1 MVSHINNGAFEMPGQ
16 NTEDKQLL
24 PLTAADTSTVMEDS
38 KVETT
43 PIAPSLDLRNGKSG
57 KSDEPKASS
66 SRGPEKD
73 AITCTRSEQNLN
85 GKSKSISTDTNAI
98 DIKTKPPDESTP
110 MELEAGE
117 NEEETVKAE
126 ATKSW
131 HIEMLFSL
139 FMRSD
144 EEELRFLAEQSG
156 IKSSSLFSFTPTIED
171 DFDTNSK
178 GRENAVKTHPTLIGK
193 KRLQPSKEPSEL
205 PILHH
210 VLKDV
215 GENADRSQMS
225 MKEFHTYFS
234 SKYKRKTYASR
245 TIPELEKAIID
256 KFNISAPNQKEKYF
270 KPFTLL
276 YNECS
281 ISAVS
286 SWAFQQ
292 PETTGDETPIMRKMN
307 YFYQP
312 TAGIPFRQCG
322 ICRMFGHYEVE
333 CEELAQRNMNGNAT
347 QKGQR
352 VEQRAAK
359 EVRIQ
364 KSLKDFV
371 LADQKNRG
379 YDAYTQRKEKQFI
392 SYPWVNLVSD
402 EKQKSCDKVDDE
414 KGELVQ
420 DLTQN
425 NSNNGPHSGSKEE
438 CEICG
443 SNFAIIDSLM
453 CDGCDKLFHP
463 HCLDPPLE
471 KIPEGDWFCDRCRSY
486 DSDVSSVTVIEGLD
500 DFVIEQRKYQSVEKE
515 VCQREKDL
523 RIGFHHDPWHASLTI
538 AEITAKATEVYGER
552 VEDATANPIDEWEA
566 KKNEKEDPIFDAL
579 SDLGS
584 CNSDLSIGDL
594 CWAKRRGT
602 HTSSKKANAKDFFWP
617 AMVVHVHNNSIAFDG
632 AIQTPYIVKFFNI
645 SAGGRIRA
653 SGILPFYPFYE
664 ELGIDRLN
672 SFGGKKVD
680 WFNDFHVAI
689 SDAISHA
696 GFSTL
701 REALI
706 YSQQAAGGVQ
716 PNITAELDKE
726 TKKKSPLPVGRAVRQ
741 TKRQKL
747 LLRRREW
754 QNADKMEIDGI
765 EILSKQKQGENTAMS
780 AGEDDSTTSSANENN
795 IEDDVDILARELG
808 RNRETLTL
816 EDLMPSEKDR
826 ISIQRLIGSVVA
838 YNVKNPNGSQ
848 ESSTQI
854 GIVAGF
860 NKIYDKVLIRNLQN
874 IQEFIAFQSLIEEEP
889 EETIGATSFS
899 ASLGSSEWIPPHEL
913 VHLTMGPSI
922 GNSKFC
928 RSAVNLTVKNTR
940 EQLRQYHAKAANIRE
955 LSMIELSSASEEDE
969 LPMNFANF
977 NIDKYRQEAARNE
990 KMIDVETNP
999 PDKPPLKKPNQKR
1012 FNITKSSKTNEI
1024 GERITAPNQ
1033 QSQEKIAHGCEL
1045 GTGCH
1050 KNGSGP
1056 AGEHSTDTTKE
1067 TSVNPSQNEV
1077 DSIEKIELVTRS
1089 KPQTNDDI
1097 TKVSNT
1103 AQNTKEKIS
1112 QSTATTYDN
1121 GNENENEADTSI
1133 PAKKVNESTS
1143 KDPGTENIEKVNNII
1158 PDAIGVI
1165 KKAEESTI
1173 KEPATVQC
1181 GNTKHD
1187 KFGSNGET
1195 KKLNKPTSGENVDN
1209 TNHHFSD
1216 KSTVTK
1222 KTGGSTSDES
1232 PSMSI
1237 GNEQDERS
1245 GTSTITK
1252 KANTP
1257 SNNDPAAKQIG
1268 STKGDKPLINL
1279 LAKEAKHST
1288 IKEHQAKQIGDSQI
1302 DKPNATI
1309 MTKKANNDGHK
1320 NPIAKRT
1327 NHNNDEETASIRVV
1341 EKTCISDNKVPTKP
1355 VDITR
1360 DEKPN
1365 DSTVTKKANESERE
1379 AHPEAK
1385 QIGITKCDESDT
1397 NAKKKKVIE
1406 SENKDPVKMP
1416 KKFKNR
1422 PESVETDKPIASE
1435 EPDTMKSTQNT
1446 KSMTLATRKMPEE
1459 TKNRPES
1466 IETDKP
1472 IASEEPDTMKSTQ
1485 NAKSMTSATRK
1496 MPEETKNRPESAETD
1511 KPIASEEP
1519 DTMKSTQNAK
1529 CVTLATRKMPEETKN
1544 RPESAKPTASKDA
1557 NTMKSTQNAKC
1568 MTLATRKMPEETKN
1582 RPESAKPTAS
1592 KDANTMKSTKDAK
1605 SVTLATRK
1613 MPEETKN
1620 RPELATASKDA
1631 NTMKSTKDAKSVTLA
1646 AKKIPEETKN
1656 RPESAKPTASKDAN
1670 TMNKSTQDA
1679 KSVTLAAKKMPE
1691 ETKNRPES
1699 AKPTASKDPNTMKST
1714 QDANSMKVAAR
1725 KMPKETKNRPE
1736 LVETKKPIAPKR
1748 KAADSVTSKNSPIA
1762 KESSTKTDH
1771 SKNVS
1776 NDGKIMNPSDTTNH
1790 TSKNLGKRKHIL
1802 ENEKQSDVLEKTI
1815 GNSGYHSNMSKTD
1828 LTVAEKTQKRA
1839 TQVKN
1844 LLQSP
1849 TKTNPPQTKANAM
1862 DGVSNT
1868 PVPAKYPM
1876 SPVKGS
1882 ADDGEIFQAERII
1895 NDRKTGSRREY
1906 LIKWKGFSDSHNTW
1920 ENERNILDP
1929 YFLRKYLCLKHIR
1942 ILEKTPEAS
1951 EPNSVTFRAIRALYK
1966 GIETMAENPRPIL
1979 NNKIR
1984 TCPVCLRVIKD
1995 VKKLGGHVR
2004 SHKSE
2009 PNYNELKELSK
2020 VVILEWFTKL

>member
-1 MVSHINNGAFEMPGQ
+1 MPGQ

-73 AITCTRSEQNLN
+73 AITCTSSEQNLN

-117 NEEETVKAE
+117 NEEETVKSE

-256 KFNISAPNQKEKYF
+256 KFNMSAPNQKEKYF

-584 CNSDLSIGDL
+584 CNSDLSNGDL

-795 IEDDVDILARELG
+795 VEDDVDILARELG

-1012 FNITKSSKTNEI
+1012 CNITKSSKTNEI

-1103 AQNTKEKIS
+1103 AQNTKEKIL

-1181 GNTKHD
+1181 GNTKDD

-1416 KKFKNR
+1416 KKSKNR
-1422 PESVETDKPIASE
+1422 PESV
-1435 EPDTMKSTQNT
+1435 
-1446 KSMTLATRKMPEE
+1446 
-1459 TKNRPES
+1459 
-1466 IETDKP
+1466 ETDKP

-1496 MPEETKNRPESAETD
+1496 MPEETKNRPE
-1511 KPIASEEP
+1511 
-1519 DTMKSTQNAK
+1519 
-1529 CVTLATRKMPEETKN
+1529 LA
-1544 RPESAKPTASKDA
+1544 
-1557 NTMKSTQNAKC
+1557 
-1568 MTLATRKMPEETKN
+1568 
-1582 RPESAKPTAS
+1582 
-1592 KDANTMKSTKDAK
+1592 
-1605 SVTLATRK
+1605 
-1613 MPEETKN
+1613 
-1620 RPELATASKDA
+1620 
-1631 NTMKSTKDAKSVTLA
+1631 
-1646 AKKIPEETKN
+1646 
-1656 RPESAKPTASKDAN
+1656 TASKDAN

-1679 KSVTLAAKKMPE
+1679 KSVTLAAKKIPE

-1725 KMPKETKNRPE
+1725 KMPKETKNRPELVETKKPIAPKRKAADSVASKDANSVTLAARQMPKETNNLPESVETKKPVAPKRKAADSVASKDANSMKRAARKMPKEIKNLPE

-1839 TQVKN
+1839 TQVKK

>member
-1 MVSHINNGAFEMPGQ
+1 MPGQ

-73 AITCTRSEQNLN
+73 AITCTSSEQNLN

-117 NEEETVKAE
+117 NEEETVKSE

-178 GRENAVKTHPTLIGK
+178 GKENAVKTHPTLIGK

-256 KFNISAPNQKEKYF
+256 KFNISAPNQKEKDF

-584 CNSDLSIGDL
+584 CNSDLSNGDL

-1012 FNITKSSKTNEI
+1012 CNITKSSKTNEI

-1050 KNGSGP
+1050 KNGSGL

-1097 TKVSNT
+1097 TKVSNA

-1181 GNTKHD
+1181 GNTKDD

-1416 KKFKNR
+1416 KKSKNR

-1466 IETDKP
+1466 AETDKP

-1496 MPEETKNRPESAETD
+1496 MPEETKNRPE
-1511 KPIASEEP
+1511 
-1519 DTMKSTQNAK
+1519 
-1529 CVTLATRKMPEETKN
+1529 LA
-1544 RPESAKPTASKDA
+1544 
-1557 NTMKSTQNAKC
+1557 
-1568 MTLATRKMPEETKN
+1568 
-1582 RPESAKPTAS
+1582 
-1592 KDANTMKSTKDAK
+1592 
-1605 SVTLATRK
+1605 
-1613 MPEETKN
+1613 
-1620 RPELATASKDA
+1620 
-1631 NTMKSTKDAKSVTLA
+1631 
-1646 AKKIPEETKN
+1646 
-1656 RPESAKPTASKDAN
+1656 TASKDAN

-1679 KSVTLAAKKMPE
+1679 KSVTLAAKKIPE

-1725 KMPKETKNRPE
+1725 KMPKETKNRPELVETKKPIAPKRKAADSVASKDANSVTLAARQMPKETNNLPESVETKKPVAPKRKAADSVASKDANSMKRAARKMPKEIKNLPE

-1839 TQVKN
+1839 TQVKK

>member
-1544 RPESAKPTASKDA
+1544 RPESAKPTASKD
-1557 NTMKSTQNAKC
+1557 
-1568 MTLATRKMPEETKN
+1568 P
-1582 RPESAKPTAS
+1582 
-1592 KDANTMKSTKDAK
+1592 DTMKSTKDAK